1 MKLHIINS
9 EKYKS
14 HDIDIPDWFAEK
26 EEFKNQFR
34 SEVEI
39 QAESEKAF
47 MVRLV
52 RSGEEHWVPKSICK
66 VTKRTEKRLFE
77 F

>member
-9 EKYKS
+9 KKYKS
-14 HDIDIPDWFAEK
+14 HDIDIPDWFTQQNDFA
-26 EEFKNQFR
+26 NQFR

-39 QAESEKAF
+39 LDETEKALKF
-47 MVRLV
+47 RLG
-52 RSGEEHWVPKSICK
+52 RSGEEHWVPKSISNVVERK
-66 VTKRTEKRLFE
+66 EKRLFE

>member
-9 EKYKS
+9 KKYKS
-14 HDIDIPDWFAEK
+14 HDIDIPDWFAEQND
-26 EEFKNQFR
+26 FKNQFR
-34 SEVEI
+34 SEAEI

-47 MVRLV
+47 MVLLV
-52 RSGEEHWVPKSICK
+52 RSGEGHWIPKSISK
-66 VTKRTEKRLFE
+66 IVERKEKRLFE